1 MKTLSIFGFTGSIGT
16 QALDIVRDNK
26 ESFELDVLVCNQDF
40 DKAIEVV
47 EEFRPKHIFFSN
59 PEAKEKFKEKN
70 NFDTEIFD
78 SLEQLTAYLEEN
90 HSDLYLSAISS
101 FECLELTM
109 IAARSGKSLLLANK
123 ESLVVLGDVII
134 NEAKRSSTDIIPI
147 DSEHFSLFCSLRKMD
162 KEDIN
167 KVFITASGGPFIGQ
181 SIEQVEDKSV
191 TEALRHPNWD
201 MGSKITIDSA
211 TLVNKCF
218 ELIEAKYLFDLNP
231 DSLGVLIHPESKI
244 HSLVELN
251 DGSVEAQL
259 SIPSMLIPLSYGLLG
274 HHSKKTRNTF
284 SLDMFD
290 DNIGLNLHK
299 FPKDRDQLIEIALD
313 VMNNKQNRGLV
324 FATINDFAVR
334 RYLNEEISFG
344 EIYNLLFTNYEK
356 IPKKE
361 ISNLDEIRTN
371 RLEILD
377 YLNN

>member
-26 ESFELDVLVCNQDF
+26 ESFELDVLVCNQDIK
-40 DKAIEVV
+40 KAIEVV
-47 EEFRPKHIFFSN
+47 EEFNPKHIFFSN
-59 PEAKEKFKEKN
+59 PEAKEKFKVKN
-70 NFDTEIFD
+70 NFDTELFD
-78 SLEQLTAYLEEN
+78 SLEQLTAYLEQN

-290 DNIGLNLHK
+290 DNIGLNLNK

-344 EIYNLLFTNYEK
+344 EIYNLIFTNYEK
-356 IPKKE
+356 ILKKE

>member
-1 MKTLSIFGFTGSIGT
+1 M
-16 QALDIVRDNK
+16 RDNK
-26 ESFELDVLVCNQDF
+26 ESFELDVLVCNQDIE
-40 DKAIEVV
+40 KAIEVV
-47 EEFRPKHIFFSN
+47 EEFKPKHIFFSN
-59 PEAKEKFKEKN
+59 PEAKEKFKVKN
-70 NFDTEIFD
+70 DFDTELFD
-78 SLEQLTAYLEEN
+78 SLEQLTAYLEQN

-109 IAARSGKSLLLANK
+109 VAARSGKSLLLANK
-123 ESLVVLGDVII
+123 ESLVVHGDVII
-134 NEAKRSSTDIIPI
+134 NEAKRSYTDIIPI

-162 KEDIN
+162 SMDIN

-181 SIEQVEDKSV
+181 SIEQVKNKSV
-191 TEALRHPNWD
+191 TEALKHPNWD

-218 ELIEAKYLFDLNP
+218 ELIEAKFLFDLNP
-231 DSLGVLIHPESKI
+231 DSLGVLVHPESKI

-274 HHSKKTRNTF
+274 HHSEKTRNTF

-290 DNIGLNLHK
+290 DNISLNLQK
-299 FPKDRDQLIEIALD
+299 FPEDRHQLIEIAID
-313 VMNNKQNRGLV
+313 VMKNKQNRGLV

-344 EIYNLLFTNYEK
+344 EIYNLIFTNYEK

-361 ISNLDEIRTN
+361 ISSLDEIRTN

-377 YLNN
+377 YLNK